1 MLNSVKKLQSRGE
14 AETGTVRPL
23 VVIFVFFWQEKFE
36 IRISKHETNTKF
48 QYGIIKT
55 AGHELF

>member
-23 VVIFVFFWQEKFE
+23 VVIFVFFLARK
-36 IRISKHETNTKF
+36 IRNTNIEARNKYKIPILND
-48 QYGIIKT
+48 QNSRP
-55 AGHELF
+55 

>member
-23 VVIFVFFWQEKFE
+23 VVIFVFFLARE
-36 IRISKHETNTKF
+36 IKNLELKKSGNFCFYLCEFLSSK
-48 QYGIIKT
+48 
-55 AGHELF
+55 